1 MSSFGEKRDDAR
13 SAHTNHNTTESRQ
26 KRTNEHDAEQ
36 FVEHESHSPSKEVRT
51 SLSRTASPASLDQ
64 RNDRDEEKGLP
75 VAGES
80 QKDTTEVI
88 NAEHDPNIVDWEDND
103 PGNP

>member
-1 MSSFGEKRDDAR
+1 MSSFGEKGDDAR

-51 SLSRTASPASLDQ
+51 SPSRTASPASLDQ
-64 RNDRDEEKGLP
+64 RNDHDEEKGLP

-80 QKDTTEVI
+80 PKDTTEVMSL
-88 NAEHDPNIVDWEDND
+88 NNVTIVM
-103 PGNP
+103 